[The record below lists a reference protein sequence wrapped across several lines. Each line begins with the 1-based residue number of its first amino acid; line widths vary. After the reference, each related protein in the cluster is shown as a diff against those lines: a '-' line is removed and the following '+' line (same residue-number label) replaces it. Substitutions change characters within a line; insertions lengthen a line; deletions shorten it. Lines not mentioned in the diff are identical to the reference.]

1 MSVTRCFRR
10 QTIFAEARPLDSPL
24 QPNAL
29 MRWKAH
35 KVTRK
40 SSIPPVADVALLAGV
55 GAITVSRTVNGTGY
69 VSAEKRRKISAAI
82 KKLGYRP
89 NQAARVLKGH
99 RARMIGLIVP
109 NLSDPFFGMCASAI
123 EEYAFQRGYMTLV
136 VASKRNHEIEK
147 NQVDMMMSQNV
158 AGLVIVP
165 SLPNDRLKLLAASG
179 VPIVALDRPSLGM
192 ATDEVVVENLGGART
207 AVEHLLWHGHKKIA
221 CIGYDKT
228 SYSISQRILGY
239 METLRQAGLQA
250 DLYDNAT
257 TSEAIDKIVRSWMQL
272 KERPTALFSL
282 NNVTTLRVLQSL
294 KEAGYTIPQQM
305 AVVGFDDFSL
315 ASLLSPP
322 LTAVR
327 QPSAHLGMHAARLL
341 FDRIGAGTH
350 SSDDSGIKLVLPVE
364 FVIRASCGC
373 GATEVP
379 TRRATQ
385 AKA

>member
-1 MSVTRCFRR
+1 
-10 QTIFAEARPLDSPL
+10 
-24 QPNAL
+24 
-29 MRWKAH
+29 
-35 KVTRK
+35 
-40 SSIPPVADVALLAGV
+40 
-55 GAITVSRTVNGTGY
+55 
-69 VSAEKRRKISAAI
+69 
-82 KKLGYRP
+82 
-89 NQAARVLKGH
+89 
-99 RARMIGLIVP
+99 
-109 NLSDPFFGMCASAI
+109 
-123 EEYAFQRGYMTLV
+123 
-136 VASKRNHEIEK
+136 
-147 NQVDMMMSQNV
+147 
-158 AGLVIVP
+158 
-165 SLPNDRLKLLAASG
+165 
-179 VPIVALDRPSLGM
+179 M

-350 SSDDSGIKLVLPVE
+350 LE
-364 FVIRASCGC
+364 
-373 GATEVP
+373 
-379 TRRATQ
+379 
-385 AKA
+385 